1 MTRIDR
7 VGSQT
12 DILGEGPVW
21 DAASGALYWVDI
33 RGQAVRRYDWAS
45 KKIDTWRVPELVGS
59 LAVRKAGGLLLAL
72 QSGLFFFDPGTGR
85 LDRLATPEAGLPER
99 RFNDG
104 KCDRQGRFFA
114 GTMNDV
120 TRAPEGGL
128 YRFDGKSCDPVQTG
142 ICIPNSLC
150 WSPDGRTMY
159 FSDSLGRTVFA
170 YDFDTQTGMPSS
182 RRVLFSV
189 PAPAIP
195 DGCTVDEEGCL
206 WCAEY
211 DGWRIRR
218 YSPKGECL
226 RTIELPVQR
235 PTSCMFGG
243 PGLDVLFVTTTLQ
256 KLSPEELARQP
267 LAGSLLSLE
276 VGVKGVP
283 EARFDG

>member
-12 DILGEGPVW
+12 DVLGEGPVW
-21 DAASGALYWVDI
+21 DKASGALYWVDI
-33 RGQAVRRYDWAS
+33 RGQAVRRYEWAS
-45 KKIDTWRVPELVGS
+45 KKIDTWQVPELVGS
-59 LAVRKAGGLLLAL
+59 LAVREAGGLLIAL
-72 QSGLFFFDPGTGR
+72 QSGLAFFDPGTGN
-85 LDRLATPEAGLPER
+85 LDRLASPEAGIPER

-120 TRAPEGGL
+120 TRAPEGSL
-128 YRFDGKSCDPVQTG
+128 YRFDGRVCEPVQTG

-170 YDFDTQTGMPSS
+170 YEFDIKTGMPGP
-182 RRVLFSV
+182 RQTLFSV

-218 YSPKGECL
+218 YSAKGECL
-226 RTIELPVQR
+226 CTIDLPVQR

-243 PGLDVLFVTTTLQ
+243 PGLDVLFVTTTMQ
-256 KLSPEELARQP
+256 KLSAHELARQP
-267 LAGSLLSLE
+267 LAGALLVLD
-276 VGVKGVP
+276 VGMKGVA
-283 EARFDG
+283 EARFEG